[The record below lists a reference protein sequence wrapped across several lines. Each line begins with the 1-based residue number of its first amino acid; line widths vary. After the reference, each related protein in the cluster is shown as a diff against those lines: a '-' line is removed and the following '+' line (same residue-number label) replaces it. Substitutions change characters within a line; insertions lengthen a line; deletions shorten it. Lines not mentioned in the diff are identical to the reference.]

1 METSLVN
8 LTTFMVKG
16 RREMETRG
24 IIRNCNPHNENIYV
38 TEGKLIKPAEYD
50 DKYAWWESITGY

>member
-1 METSLVN
+1 
-8 LTTFMVKG
+8 MVKG

-38 TEGKLIKPAEYD
+38 TEGKLIKPAKYN